1 MNLEFKPPKRLILS
15 VEIGG
20 IFFISLSGSAL
31 HFVFEW
37 SGEWPPLALIAAVNE
52 SVWEHLKLA
61 FWPGMMYAFIIFPFL
76 KNKTKNFWI
85 AKTAGLY
92 AMPIVIILMFY
103 SYLAVAGKSNL
114 IYDISTFVFAV
125 SVGQLLSYH
134 LMIKDIHQRR
144 IKIIAIGLL
153 LIITAAFCLFT
164 FFPPQFPLFRDF
176 VTGKYGIIKN

>member
-1 MNLEFKPPKRLILS
+1 MKIDSPKKFILFLEIL
-15 VEIGG
+15 G

-61 FWPGMMYAFIIFPFL
+61 FWPGIIYSLIAYPFL
-76 KNKTKNFWI
+76 KRKSKNFWT

-92 AMPIVIILMFY
+92 AMPIVIIVMFY
-103 SYLAVAGKSNL
+103 SYLAIAGKSNL
-114 IYDISTFVFAV
+114 AYDISTFILAV
-125 SVGQLLSYH
+125 SAGQLLSYH
-134 LMIKDIHQRR
+134 LMTKDIHQHSV
-144 IKIIAIGLL
+144 KIIAVALL

-164 FFPPQFPLFRDF
+164 FLPPKFPLFRDF
-176 VTGKYGIIKN
+176 VTGKYGIIRN